1 MLASDE
7 ICNPTV
13 TIQLRG
19 FGQYMHRSFAVTEE
33 LRKVGLCSLPFI
45 NAAQIFLK
53 VMKKCLESVKIMVLI
68 RQCIFKQD
76 TLFDWEGEWLFFL
89 AWTWKKEGL
98 CCQFFRYYDTRSCDI
113 SHHLKAQLHLDER
126 LKYVICSHV
135 KNYAPMK

>member
-19 FGQYMHRSFAVTEE
+19 FARYMHRSSAVAEE

-45 NAAQIFLK
+45 NTAQIFLK
-53 VMKKCLESVKIMVLI
+53 VMKKCLESVKIIVLI

-98 CCQFFRYYDTRSCDI
+98 RCQFFRYYDTRYITSPK
-113 SHHLKAQLHLDER
+113 SSAPSGWKTE
-126 LKYVICSHV
+126 IC
-135 KNYAPMK
+135 YLFTC